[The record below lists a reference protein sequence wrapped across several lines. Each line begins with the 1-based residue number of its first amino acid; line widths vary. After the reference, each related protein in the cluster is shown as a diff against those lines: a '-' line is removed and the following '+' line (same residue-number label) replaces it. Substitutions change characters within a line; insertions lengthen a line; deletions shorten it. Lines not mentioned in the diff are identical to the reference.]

1 MTVETCMRL
10 VDGMRPNGFS
20 EAVKRRFLG
29 EAEGKVRVELLGEE
43 PDAVPAIDGN
53 TPADTELTAPSVARP
68 VEAGISGHAAN
79 VATFSWRTA
88 TAQQRAAKKREI
100 AVAAARGEKIYPGRM

>member
-53 TPADTELTAPSVARP
+53 TPADTRRSDRRGL
-68 VEAGISGHAAN
+68 
-79 VATFSWRTA
+79 
-88 TAQQRAAKKREI
+88 RAAHKEPRTGRNKH
-100 AVAAARGEKIYPGRM
+100 EKHIFGPSAKNICA

>member
-1 MTVETCMRL
+1 MTVETCIRL

-43 PDAVPAIDGN
+43 PDAAPVIDEN
-53 TPADTELTAPSVARP
+53 TSADTELTAPAPFDQLYLLYVMAMMDHVEGDTARY
-68 VEAGISGHAAN
+68 EN
-79 VATFSWRTA
+79 TA
-88 TAQQRAAKKREI
+88 VLFNAVYQGYGKWLKR
-100 AVAAARGEKIYPGRM
+100 RGA